1 MPEKRVIIRADRA
14 SAHTSH
20 VFSASEIESLKVMLL
35 AIRGAKATQQYLEL
49 QERQAL
55 EKLTT
60 VICLIAK
67 QPWESHE

>member
-14 SAHTSH
+14 SAHTWH

-35 AIRGAKATQQYLEL
+35 AIRGAKATQQYLEA